1 MLEEVMPLECRWPA
15 PLPAGNR
22 LPEAFV
28 DELSRTF
35 RVLADPTR
43 VRILHLLLRNG
54 EQPVGEVA
62 KDLGMSVAAVSNQLR
77 KMADLGFLARS
88 GRGNFVFYRVVDP
101 CIGELLHR
109 AYCLARDGKAR
120 RRRK

>member
-1 MLEEVMPLECRWPA
+1 MECRWPA
-15 PLPAGNR
+15 PLPTVKR
-22 LPEAFV
+22 LPNVFV
-28 DELSRTF
+28 EDLSRTF
-35 RVLADPTR
+35 SVLSDPTR
-43 VRILHLLLRNG
+43 IRILHLLLANG
-54 EQPVGEVA
+54 EHPVGDVA

-77 KMADLGFLARS
+77 KMTDLGFLARS